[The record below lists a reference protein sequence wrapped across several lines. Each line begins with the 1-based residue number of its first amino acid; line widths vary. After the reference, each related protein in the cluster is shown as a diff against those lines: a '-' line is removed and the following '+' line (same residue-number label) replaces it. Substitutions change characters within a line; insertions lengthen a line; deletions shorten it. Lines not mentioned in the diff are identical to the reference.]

1 MIRVIIKM
9 GFKKIVFSVML
20 SCIFSTAAW
29 SQTTELGIN
38 AGAAGYIGDI
48 NPSHLFKPSG
58 IAFGAY
64 VKRNLDPYWAI
75 GLHYNYG
82 KIKGY
87 DANSDDAGLR
97 TRNLNFS
104 TSLNELSLQVDFNF
118 LEYFS
123 GGGIKNFTPY
133 IFAGIGGVLF
143 NPKAKYNG
151 ETFELK
157 YYQTEGKKYKNYAV
171 SIPYG
176 VGMKYRI
183 GERLGI
189 FTQLGYRTAKTDY
202 LDDVGDRYPGV
213 PVISDPS
220 NQNPGGV
227 NLSDPSVPRYPNDPN
242 RPNFTPGGQRGNF
255 VKNDTYFFVHIGLS
269 YTFTSDKC
277 YSF

>member
-1 MIRVIIKM
+1 MIPVIIKM
-9 GFKKIVFSVML
+9 KRLKKIIFSVGLSCVFSG
-20 SCIFSTAAW
+20 AAVA
-29 SQTTELGIN
+29 QTTELGVN

-48 NPSHLFKPSG
+48 NPNHLFKPG
-58 IAFGAY
+58 GVAFGAY
-64 VKRNLDPYWAI
+64 VKRNFNPYWAFGI
-75 GLHYNYG
+75 HYNYG
-82 KIKGY
+82 KIKGD
-87 DANSDDAGLR
+87 DANSDDLSLK

-118 LEYFS
+118 LDYFS

-143 NPKAKYNG
+143 NPKATYEG
-151 ETFELK
+151 ETYELR
-157 YYQTEGKKYKNYAV
+157 YYQTEGKKYKNYAM

-176 VGMKYRI
+176 IGMKYRI
-183 GERLGI
+183 GERLGL

-202 LDDVGDRYPGV
+202 LDDVGNRYPLTSPALGV
-213 PVISDPS
+213 KSAAHP
-220 NQNPGGV
+220 NGF
-227 NLSDPSVPRYPNDPN
+227 NLSDPSDTPDPDH
-242 RPNFTPGGQRGNF
+242 PNFSPGGQRGNF

>member
-1 MIRVIIKM
+1 MR
-9 GFKKIVFSVML
+9 FKKIVFPIVL
-20 SCIFSTAAW
+20 SCILSSAVK

-48 NPSHLFKPSG
+48 NPNKLFKPSG
-58 IAFGAY
+58 VAFGAY

-82 KIKGY
+82 HIKGDDLKSN
-87 DANSDDAGLR
+87 DASLKARG
-97 TRNLNFS
+97 LNFS
-104 TSLNELSLQVDFNF
+104 TALNELSLQVDFNF

-123 GGGIKNFTPY
+123 GGGRQNFTPY
-133 IFAGIGGVLF
+133 MFAGIGGVLF
-143 NPKAKYNG
+143 NPKATYTSTDGKT
-151 ETFELK
+151 ETYELR
-157 YYQTEGKKYKNYAV
+157 YYETEGKKYKNYAV

-176 VGMKYRI
+176 IGMKYRI

-202 LDDVGDRYPGV
+202 LDDVGDRYPQI
-213 PVISDPS
+213 PVSGNNGTI
-220 NQNPGGV
+220 
-227 NLSDPSVPRYPNDPN
+227 LSDPTGIG
-242 RPNFTPGGQRGNF
+242 TPGAQRGNF
-255 VKNDTYFFVHIGLS
+255 VKNDTYFFIHIGLS

>member
-1 MIRVIIKM
+1 MIHVIIKM
-9 GFKKIVFSVML
+9 GFKKFLFSVVL
-20 SCIFSTAAW
+20 SCIFSSAAIA
-29 SQTTELGIN
+29 QTTELGIN
-38 AGAAGYIGDI
+38 AGAAGYVGDL
-48 NPSHLFKPSG
+48 NPSNLFKPSG

-75 GLHYNYG
+75 GIHYNYG
-82 KIKGY
+82 KVKGY
-87 DANSDDAGLR
+87 DSNSDDASLR

-123 GGGIKNFTPY
+123 GGGVKNFTPY
-133 IFAGIGGVLF
+133 IFAGVGGVLF

-157 YYQTEGKKYKNYAV
+157 YYQTEGKKYKNYAI

-202 LDDVGDRYPGV
+202 LDDVGDRYTS
-213 PVISDPS
+213 PVFSDPS
-220 NQNPGGV
+220 SKNPNGV
-227 NLSDPSVPRYPNDPN
+227 NLSDPSGK
-242 RPNFTPGGQRGNF
+242 NFPVGVQRGNF

>member
-1 MIRVIIKM
+1 MR
-9 GFKKIVFSVML
+9 FKKIIFSVVL
-20 SCIFSTAAW
+20 SCIFAGTVK

-48 NPSHLFKPSG
+48 NPVNLFKPSG

-82 KIKGY
+82 KIKGD
-87 DANSDDAGLR
+87 DANSDDASLR

-123 GGGIKNFTPY
+123 GGGVKNFSPY
-133 IFAGIGGVLF
+133 IFAGIGGVVF

-151 ETFELK
+151 ETYELR
-157 YYQTEGKKYKNYAV
+157 YYETEGKKYKNYAF

-202 LDDVGDRYPGV
+202 LDDVGDRYPMV
-213 PVISDPS
+213 PVYG
-220 NQNPGGV
+220 NNGT
-227 NLSDPSVPRYPNDPN
+227 NLSDPSVPPDPGN
-242 RPNFTPGGQRGNF
+242 PGRTNFAPGGQRGNF